1 MVLSTSLA
9 VLALAAGGV
18 QPLSGESVTG
28 TLAFPRPQQMSIK
41 VGGNDRLS
49 LALGFDGTCAGGGLG
64 ELWMSFVPANGTL
77 KVRDG
82 AFSGKLSGRASG
94 VGGSKSRTASFSWS
108 VSGRFTAH
116 QVGTATVSG
125 SALVKEGGKVV
136 SRCTIAKPAAAR
148 LTHS

>member
-1 MVLSTSLA
+1 MVLSTFLA
-9 VLALAAGGV
+9 LLALAAGGV

-41 VGGNDRLS
+41 VGDRDRLA

-64 ELWMSFVPANGTL
+64 ELWMSFVPATGSL

-82 AFSGKLSGRASG
+82 AFSGKLTGSSRG
-94 VGGSKSRTASFSWS
+94 VGGDKSRTASFTWN
-108 VSGRFTAH
+108 VSGRFTDH
-116 QVGTATVSG
+116 QVATATVAG
-125 SALVKEGGKVV
+125 SALVKEGRKVV
-136 SRCTIAKPAAAR
+136 SRCSIARPAAAR